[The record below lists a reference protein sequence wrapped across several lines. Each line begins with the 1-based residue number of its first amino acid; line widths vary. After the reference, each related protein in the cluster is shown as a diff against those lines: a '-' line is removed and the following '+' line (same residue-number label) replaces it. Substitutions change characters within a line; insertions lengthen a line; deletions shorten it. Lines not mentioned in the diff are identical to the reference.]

1 MDDARNDTAGKLNR
15 RQLLKSSAVGGTALS
30 LSLATAGS
38 ALASSN
44 RPSSEGG
51 GRTSGSE
58 GLPTGL
64 EYEIRGGNMAA
75 VVTEEGATLRSLTVG
90 GQEFLITFAPDQP
103 STFYHGQVLLPW
115 SNRVAGGQ
123 YVWNG
128 VTQQL
133 PINEISHNSA
143 LHGLV
148 NWMNWNVVDHDASS
162 ITLSLVLHA
171 RDGYPFVLQFW
182 EKYAITPVGF
192 EVFTTAKNIGSSAA
206 PYDCGNHPYFTLS
219 QGQRTINEDIL
230 RIPCQSYFKVDSN
243 LIIIPPAVSVEGT
256 QFDFRKRRPIGSTVM
271 DTNFAD
277 PIFDADGYARTILAA
292 PDGHP
297 TLTLFMDRHH
307 HYMQFYT
314 SDTVPIA
321 SQIRKALVIEA
332 YTGATNCFN
341 NGLGLVVLQP
351 GESITTHWGVS
362 IKL

>member
-1 MDDARNDTAGKLNR
+1 MDDARNDTAKKLNR
-15 RQLLKSSAVGGTALS
+15 RQLLKGTAVGGTALS
-30 LSLATAGS
+30 LSLATAGT
-38 ALASSN
+38 ALANSS
-44 RPSSEGG
+44 RSSS
-51 GRTSGSE
+51 GRGTSGSE

-64 EYEIRGGNMAA
+64 EYEIRGGDMAA
-75 VVTEEGATLRSLTVG
+75 VVCEEGATLRSLTVG
-90 GQEFLITFAPDQP
+90 GQEFLVTFAPNEP

-115 SNRVAGGQ
+115 SNRIAGGQ

-148 NWMNWNVVDHDASS
+148 NWMNWDVVDHDESS

-182 EKYAITPVGF
+182 EKYAITPIGF
-192 EVFTTAKNIGSSAA
+192 EVFTTAKNIGSEAA
-206 PYDCGNHPYFTLS
+206 PYDPSNHPYFTLS
-219 QGQRTINEDIL
+219 AGQRTINEDFL
-230 RIPCQSYFKVDSN
+230 RIPCQSYFKTDSN
-243 LIIIPPAVSVEGT
+243 LIIIPPPVSVEGT
-256 QFDFRKRRPIGSTVM
+256 PYDFRTPRPIGSTVM
-271 DTNFAD
+271 DINFAD
-277 PIFDADGYARTILAA
+277 PIFDADGYARTYFYA
-292 PDGHP
+292 PGGHP
-297 TLTLFMDRHH
+297 SLTLFMDSSHK
-307 HYMQFYT
+307 YMQFYT

-321 SQIRKALVIEA
+321 SQLRKALVIEA

-341 NGLGLVVLQP
+341 NGLGLIVLQP